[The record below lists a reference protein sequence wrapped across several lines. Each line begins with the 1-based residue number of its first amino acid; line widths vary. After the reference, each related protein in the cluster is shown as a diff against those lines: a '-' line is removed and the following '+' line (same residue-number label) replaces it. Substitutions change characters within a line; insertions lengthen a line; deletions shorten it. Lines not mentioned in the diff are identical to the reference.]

1 VKVLMSA
8 YACEPAKGSEPVVGW
23 TWALAAA
30 REHDVTVITRA
41 NNREVIEA
49 AAPPSNLR
57 FAYVDLPAAA
67 RVWKRGGHG
76 VRVYYLLWQLLAA
89 REARRLHAAERFDV
103 VHHLTFAN
111 VFLPALVC
119 AVPAPFV
126 LGPVAGGQRVPR
138 SLYRELGARGT
149 LAELALRAGRV
160 LARFSPLVRAG
171 WSRAAVV
178 LVNNEETIG
187 VLPRRH
193 RPKALVR
200 PNAAAL
206 RATPPVVH
214 APLARKTALVPGR
227 LNRFKGVGLALR
239 ALVHA
244 PDWRLVVAGAGDDAT
259 RLIALAHELGVRER
273 VEFVGYVSREELWRR
288 YSEASAVVLPSL
300 KEGASLVCVE
310 ALALG
315 VPVIALDQG
324 GPRALAQL
332 PGVEMELVPVG
343 SREESARGIAEALA
357 RVQPREPVDFGLDAV
372 ARDLDAAYTQAVRP
386 RLGGADQRA
395 QVPAL
400 PAPERMQT

>member
-1 VKVLMSA
+1 MKVLISA

-30 REHDVTVITRA
+30 REHDVWVLTRS

-49 AAPPSNLR
+49 AAPPANLR
-57 FAYVDLPAAA
+57 FVYVDLPAAA
-67 RVWKRGGHG
+67 RRWKRGHRGA
-76 VRVYYLLWQLLAA
+76 RLYYLLWQLLAA
-89 REARRLHAAERFDV
+89 REARRLHAVERFDV

-111 VFLPALVC
+111 LFLPALVF
-119 AVPAPFV
+119 AVPVPFV

-138 SLYRELGARGT
+138 SLYRELGVRST
-149 LAELALRAGRV
+149 VAELALRAGR
-160 LARFSPLVRAG
+160 LAARLSPFVRAA

-193 RPKALVR
+193 RVKAVVR

-206 RATPPVVH
+206 HSTPLFTH
-214 APLARKTALVPGR
+214 APLEQKTALVPGR
-227 LNRFKGVGLALR
+227 LNRFKGVGLAIR
-239 ALVHA
+239 ALASA
-244 PDWRLVVAGAGDDAT
+244 PDWRLVIAGAGDDAG
-259 RLIALAHELGVRER
+259 RLSALARRLGVEDR
-273 VEFVGYVSREELWRR
+273 VRFAGHVSREELWHL

-324 GPRALAQL
+324 GPRALAQFT
-332 PGVEMELVPVG
+332 GVKMELVPVG
-343 SREESARGIAEALA
+343 SRAACAGGIAAALA
-357 RVQPREPVDFGLDAV
+357 RVRPTQPLEFGLDAV
-372 ARDLDAAYTQAVRP
+372 ARDLSAAYARAVATRP
-386 RLGGADQRA
+386 AIA
-395 QVPAL
+395 AAEVA
-400 PAPERMQT
+400 A

>member
-1 VKVLMSA
+1 MKVLISA

-30 REHDVTVITRA
+30 RDHDVWLITRA
-41 NNREVIEA
+41 NNRESIEA
-49 AAPPSNLR
+49 AQPPAAIR
-57 FAYVDLPAAA
+57 FVYVDLPAAA
-67 RVWKRGGHG
+67 RFWKRGARG
-76 VRVYYLLWQLLAA
+76 VRLYYLLWQLLAA
-89 REARRLHAAERFDV
+89 RAARRLHRVERFAV

-138 SLYRELGARGT
+138 SLYPELGVRGT
-149 LAELALRAGRV
+149 IAELALRSGRLV
-160 LARFSPLVRAG
+160 ARFSPLVRAA

-178 LVNNEETIG
+178 LVNNQETID

-193 RPKALVR
+193 RAKALVR

-206 RATPPVVH
+206 RSAPPVAH
-214 APLARKTALVPGR
+214 APLAEKVALVPGR
-227 LNRFKGVGLALR
+227 LNRFKGVGLAIR

-244 PDWRLVVAGAGDDAT
+244 PDWRLMIAGAGEDAP
-259 RLIALAHELGVRER
+259 RLIALARMLGVRDR
-273 VEFVGYVSREELWRR
+273 VELVGHVSRDELWRY

-315 VPVIALDQG
+315 VPVVALDQG
-324 GPRALAQL
+324 GPRALGGL
-332 PGVEMELVPVG
+332 PGVAMELVPVG
-343 SREESARGIAEALA
+343 SSDACARGIAAALGRVRPA
-357 RVQPREPVDFGLDAV
+357 RPVRFGLDEV
-372 ARDLDAAYTQAVRP
+372 ARDLQAAYAKAV
-386 RLGGADQRA
+386 AA
-395 QVPAL
+395 
-400 PAPERMQT
+400 

>member
-1 VKVLMSA
+1 VKVLISA

-30 REHDVTVITRA
+30 RDHDVWLITRA

-49 AAPPSNLR
+49 AEPPARIR
-57 FAYVDLPAAA
+57 FVYVDLPPAA
-67 RVWKRGGHG
+67 RMWKRGARG
-76 VRVYYLLWQLLAA
+76 VRLYYVLWQLFAA
-89 REARRLHAAERFDV
+89 REARRLHATERFDV

-138 SLYRELGARGT
+138 SLYRELGVRGT
-149 LAELALRAGRV
+149 LAELALRTARV
-160 LARFSPLVRAG
+160 AMRFSPLVRTA
-171 WSRAAVV
+171 WARAAVV
-178 LVNNEETIG
+178 LVNNEETIA

-193 RPKALVR
+193 RAKALVR

-206 RATPPVVH
+206 RSAPPVSH
-214 APLARKTALVPGR
+214 APLPQKIALVPGR
-227 LNRFKGVGLALR
+227 LNRFKGVGLAIR

-244 PDWRLVVAGAGDDAT
+244 PDWRIVIAGAGDDAP
-259 RLIALAHELGVRER
+259 RLITLARMLGVRDR
-273 VEFVGYVSREELWRR
+273 VELVGYVSREELWRR
-288 YSEASAVVLPSL
+288 YAEASAVVLPSL

-315 VPVIALDQG
+315 VPVVALDQG

-332 PGVEMELVPVG
+332 PGVEIELVRVG
-343 SREESARGIAEALA
+343 SRDECARAIAAALG
-357 RVQPREPVDFGLDAV
+357 RVRPAQPVEFGLDAV
-372 ARDLDAAYTQAVRP
+372 ARDLQAAYSRAV
-386 RLGGADQRA
+386 AA
-395 QVPAL
+395 
-400 PAPERMQT
+400 

>member
-1 VKVLMSA
+1 MKVLISA

-30 REHDVTVITRA
+30 REHDVWVLTRS

-49 AAPPSNLR
+49 AAPPANLR
-57 FAYVDLPAAA
+57 FVYLDLPAAL
-67 RVWKRGGHG
+67 RRWKRGNRG

-89 REARRLHAAERFDV
+89 REGRRLHAVERFDV

-111 VFLPALVC
+111 IWLPALVC
-119 AVPAPFV
+119 RVRAPFV
-126 LGPVAGGQRVPR
+126 LGPVAGGQCVPR
-138 SLYRELGARGT
+138 SLYRELGLRST
-149 LAELALRAGRV
+149 VAELALRTGR
-160 LARFSPLVRAG
+160 LATRLSPFVRAG

-187 VLPRRH
+187 VLPPRH
-193 RPKALVR
+193 RAKAIVR

-206 RATPPVVH
+206 RATPPVTH
-214 APLARKTALVPGR
+214 APLEQKTALVPGR
-227 LNRFKGVGLALR
+227 LNRFKGVGLAIR
-239 ALVHA
+239 ALASA
-244 PDWRLVVAGAGDDAT
+244 PDWRLVIAGAGEDAA
-259 RLIALAHELGVRER
+259 RLRALARALGVEDR
-273 VEFVGYVSREELWRR
+273 VELIGHVSREELWRR

-332 PGVEMELVPVG
+332 PGAQIELVPV
-343 SREESARGIAEALA
+343 SDPETCARSIAAALGRVRPA
-357 RVQPREPVDFGLDAV
+357 RPLDFGLESV
-372 ARDLDAAYTQAVRP
+372 ARDLCAVYERAVAA
-386 RLGGADQRA
+386 
-395 QVPAL
+395 
-400 PAPERMQT
+400 